1 MLEYIEMT
9 DNEKEYM
16 ESLYAGLAM
25 MGYLIR
31 GNPIHKIPEDA
42 KAMAKAMMEDEK
54 AIGLPAI
61 KRRTRK

>member
-1 MLEYIEMT
+1 MT
-9 DNEKEYM
+9 NNEKEYM

-31 GNPIHKIPEDA
+31 GAPIHKIPDDA
-42 KAMAKAMMEDEK
+42 KAMAKAMMGNEPTV
-54 AIGLPAI
+54 GLPAI

>member
-1 MLEYIEMT
+1 MT

-42 KAMAKAMMEDEK
+42 KAMMEDEK

>member
-1 MLEYIEMT
+1 MT
-9 DNEKEYM
+9 ESEKEYM

-31 GNPIHKIPEDA
+31 GTPIHKIPEEA
-42 KAMAKAMMEDEK
+42 KAMAKAMMEDEPT
-54 AIGLPAI
+54 AGLPAI

>member
-1 MLEYIEMT
+1 MT

-31 GNPIHKIPEDA
+31 GAPIHKIPGDA
-42 KAMAKAMMEDEK
+42 KAMARAMMEEESTL
-54 AIGLPAI
+54 GLPAI

>member
-1 MLEYIEMT
+1 MT

-31 GNPIHKIPEDA
+31 GTPIYKIPSESKALA
-42 KAMAKAMMEDEK
+42 KLMMEEESNV
-54 AIGLPAI
+54 GLPAI
-61 KRRTRK
+61 KRRTKK

>member
-1 MLEYIEMT
+1 MT

-31 GNPIHKIPEDA
+31 GAPIHKIPGDS
-42 KAMAKAMMEDEK
+42 KAMAKAMMEEETT
-54 AIGLPAI
+54 IGLPAI
-61 KRRTRK
+61 RRRTKK

>member
-1 MLEYIEMT
+1 MT
-9 DNEKEYM
+9 DSEKEYM

-31 GNPIHKIPEDA
+31 GAPIHKIPEDA
-42 KAMAKAMMEDEK
+42 KAMARAMMEQEPV
-54 AIGLPAI
+54 AGLPAI

>member
-1 MLEYIEMT
+1 MT
-9 DNEKEYM
+9 ESEKEYM

-31 GNPIHKIPEDA
+31 GTPIHKIPDEA
-42 KAMAKAMMEDEK
+42 KAMAKVMMEEEST
-54 AIGLPAI
+54 IGLPAI

>member
-1 MLEYIEMT
+1 MT

-31 GNPIHKIPEDA
+31 GNV
-42 KAMAKAMMEDEK
+42 
-54 AIGLPAI
+54 LYV
-61 KRRTRK
+61 

>member
-1 MLEYIEMT
+1 MT
-9 DNEKEYM
+9 ENEKEYM

-31 GNPIHKIPEDA
+31 GIPIHKIPSEA
-42 KAMAKAMMEDEK
+42 KAMAKAMMEEETN
-54 AIGLPAI
+54 IGLPAI